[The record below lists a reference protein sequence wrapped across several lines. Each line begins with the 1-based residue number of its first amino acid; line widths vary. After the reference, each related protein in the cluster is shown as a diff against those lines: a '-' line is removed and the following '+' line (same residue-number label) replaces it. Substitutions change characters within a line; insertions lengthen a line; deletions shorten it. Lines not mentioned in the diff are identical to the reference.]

1 MVAKFWTL
9 RLISVQA
16 KMAEILFEEAVEVL
30 VAEVAVVSMIA
41 DRLALN
47 PEARM
52 LARHVLVEM
61 NVALPV
67 VVQNAAD
74 AIVKV
79 DASKLHPNLTT

>member
-41 DRLALN
+41 DRLVLN
-47 PEARM
+47 PEARI

-67 VVQNAAD
+67 VVQIAAD

>member
-67 VVQNAAD
+67 VVQIAAD